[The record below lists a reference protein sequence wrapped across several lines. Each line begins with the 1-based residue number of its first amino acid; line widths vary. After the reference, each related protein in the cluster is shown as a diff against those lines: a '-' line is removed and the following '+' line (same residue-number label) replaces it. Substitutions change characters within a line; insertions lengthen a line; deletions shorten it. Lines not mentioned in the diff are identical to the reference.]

1 MQRPP
6 SALLGLR
13 ALKPRPGARLSRV
26 RGALILL
33 CLALACGPASAV
45 LTFFDLASPRF
56 IQLQVGASGGTVN
69 TVGFRVTGANTS
81 PTPQA
86 VSGVPDALTPTT
98 TPNGG
103 VRVRLRGQWTSGNQT
118 LRLLVNSAAGMAC
131 VTGSGCGSTVIPFT
145 SVHWVSHELESAPG
159 YAGWDIPSGGF
170 DGGTAQQL
178 VGMICCFSNKSV
190 EVANT
195 LVFSYGNTTLY
206 PAGRYRGTV
215 TFTAVIE

>member
-1 MQRPP
+1 MQCLP
-6 SALLGLR
+6 SAPRGLR
-13 ALKPRPGARLSRV
+13 APKPRPGARLSRV
-26 RGALILL
+26 RGALTLL
-33 CLALACGPASAV
+33 GLALACGPASAV

-69 TVGFRVTGANTS
+69 TVGFRVTGAHTS

-86 VSGVPDALTPTT
+86 VPGVPDALAPAT
-98 TPNGG
+98 TPSGG
-103 VRVRLRGQWTSGNQT
+103 VRVRLRGQWASGNQT
-118 LRLLVNSAAGMAC
+118 LRLLVDSAAGMAC
-131 VTGSGCGSTVIPFT
+131 VAGSGCGSTVIPFT
-145 SVHWVSHELESAPG
+145 TVRWVSHERESAPG
-159 YAGWDIPSGGF
+159 YAGWDIQSGGF

-178 VGMICCFSNKSV
+178 VGMICCFTNRSV